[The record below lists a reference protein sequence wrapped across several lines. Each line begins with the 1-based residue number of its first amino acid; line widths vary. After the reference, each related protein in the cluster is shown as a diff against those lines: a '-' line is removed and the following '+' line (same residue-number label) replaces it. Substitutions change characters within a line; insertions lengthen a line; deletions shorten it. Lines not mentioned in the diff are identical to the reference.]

1 MTKTIL
7 AALGMALALPLAAAA
22 AEIHGTVSEDGKPVA
37 KGVGL
42 KLDCGGTTASATT
55 DEFGGYSLKVTAT
68 GDCTLSID
76 YKGASGSLKVAVYDK
91 PSRYDIAV
99 KQESGKL
106 ALSRK

>member
-7 AALGMALALPLAAAA
+7 GALALTLALPLAAAA
-22 AEIHGTVSEDGKPVA
+22 AEIHGTVSEDGKPVP
-37 KGVGL
+37 KGAGL
-42 KLDCGGTTASATT
+42 KLDCGGTTASAAT
-55 DEFGGYSLKVTAT
+55 DDFGGYSLKVAAT

>member
-7 AALGMALALPLAAAA
+7 AAFAIALALPLAATA

-42 KLDCGGTTASATT
+42 KLDCGGTTASAST
-55 DEFGGYSLKVTAT
+55 DEFGGYSLKVAAT
-68 GDCTLSID
+68 GDCTMSID

-91 PSRYDIAV
+91 PSRYDISV

-106 ALSRK
+106 SLSRK